1 MKLRRLRRLRA
12 WQTALRLRGDAWEA
26 GYAHA
31 RTQPGYWPP
40 EEADDFD
47 DYDPDGLACTRC
59 GGEGF
64 REVEDPLW
72 DDCDEFGYGPCTS
85 CRGTGQ
91 RKHQWVF

>member
-1 MKLRRLRRLRA
+1 MNLRTVKHHHLASAMRVQRQMAYAELMNA
-12 WQTALRLRGDAWEA
+12 EA
-26 GYAHA
+26 HHHLY
-31 RTQPGYWPP
+31 P
-40 EEADDFD
+40 DD
-47 DYDPDGLACTRC
+47 DYYNDDDDLACTHC
-59 GGEGF
+59 GGEGY